1 MRDDRRTG
9 GSDNPFERAA
19 ANGSR
24 PEGMQ
29 TRPAPFDHH
38 ADEPIDLVAVQAD
51 DELVDALASGMAV
64 SSPGRGG
71 YDADDRVAAM
81 LASWRADV
89 ESEPIPEL
97 VDVDTAVA
105 AVRSGRRPGWA
116 RHLVPL
122 AGAAALIVF
131 AIAGV
136 SIGAHTAHPGDTLW
150 GVSKVLYSERAE
162 SLESAVEV
170 QTRLGN
176 VRSAL
181 ASGETQVAAEE
192 LAMAEAEMATVR
204 EEDGL
209 SELAQE
215 QQRLEVKLQETPP
228 GTPTD
233 PDAPATSSPASP
245 SESAEDRARTGTP
258 TESGA
263 GQSSPPSTA
272 PTEPSDPPSTAPPT
286 TSTESAAPPAPG
298 TSDGGAPT
306 DPTTSQGM
314 PSSSEGAGTSS
325 ATGGPTT

>member
-1 MRDDRRTG
+1 MRDDRPSG
-9 GSDNPFERAA
+9 GSGNPFERRA

-24 PEGMQ
+24 PEGMH
-29 TRPAPFDHH
+29 TRPAAFDDH

-64 SSPGRGG
+64 SAPGRGG
-71 YDADDRVAAM
+71 YDADDRVVAM

-97 VDVDTAVA
+97 VDLDTAVA
-105 AVRSGRRPGWA
+105 AVQSTRRPGRA

-131 AIAGV
+131 TIAGV

-162 SLESAVEV
+162 SVESAVEV
-170 QTRLGN
+170 QTRLEN

-181 ASGETQVAAEE
+181 ASGETEVAAEE

-204 EEDGL
+204 EEEGL

-215 QQRLEVKLQETPP
+215 QQRLEVKLEETPP

-233 PDAPATSSPASP
+233 PDAPTSSPASP
-245 SESAEDRARTGTP
+245 SESAEDGAGTEVP
-258 TESGA
+258 TETDPGETT
-263 GQSSPPSTA
+263 PPSTV
-272 PTEPSDPPSTAPPT
+272 PTEPSAPPSTAPPT
-286 TSTESAAPPAPG
+286 SSTESAVPPEPA
-298 TSDGGAPT
+298 DGGAPAG
-306 DPTTSQGM
+306 PTTSQSM
-314 PSSSEGAGTSS
+314 SSPSDAEGAGTSS